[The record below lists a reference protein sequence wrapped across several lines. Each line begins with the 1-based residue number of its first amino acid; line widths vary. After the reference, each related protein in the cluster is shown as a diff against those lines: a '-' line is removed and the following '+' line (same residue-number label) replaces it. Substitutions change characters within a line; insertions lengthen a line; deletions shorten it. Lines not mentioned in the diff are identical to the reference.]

1 MQPQPGP
8 APTAELPTI
17 SVVTPSFN
25 QARYLE
31 RTLRSILDQGYPR
44 LELVVVDGGST
55 DGSVEIIRAFE
66 SRLAWWVSEPDRG
79 QYDAINKGFAHT
91 SGEIMA
97 WLNSDDLYTPWA
109 LHVVGE
115 LFARFPGVDW
125 LTSLFQ
131 LVWDD
136 RDRAVACMRASGF
149 NRRAFMR
156 GENLVTRPRG
166 RGRWI
171 QQESTFWRRSLWQRA
186 GGRLDT
192 TLTLAADFELWARYF
207 AHADL
212 VGVETPL
219 AGFRAHGD
227 QRSVTQREAYA
238 REAEAALVRHGGR
251 LGGRLDGAWRTAL
264 VPRLPTRLRRTLER
278 MHLAAPRPVCR
289 WEGPETGWTLRWA

>member
-1 MQPQPGP
+1 VEP
-8 APTAELPTI
+8 ARNTDLPSI

-25 QARYLE
+25 QARWLE

-44 LELVVVDGGST
+44 LELLVVDGGST
-55 DGSVEIIRAFE
+55 DGSVEIIRSFE
-66 SRLAWWVSEPDRG
+66 GRLAWWASEPDRG

-97 WLNSDDLYTPWA
+97 WLNSDDLYTPWS

-136 RDRAVACMRASGF
+136 HDRAVACTRVPGF
-149 NRRAFMR
+149 NRQGFMR
-156 GENLVTRPRG
+156 GENLGAGARR

-192 TLTLAADFELWARYF
+192 SVTLAADFELWARYF

-227 QRSVTQREAYA
+227 QRSAVQREAYA

-251 LGGRLDGAWRTAL
+251 PGGPVDAAWRASL
-264 VPRLPTRLRRTLER
+264 LPRLPTRVRRTLEGL
-278 MHLAAPRPVCR
+278 HLAAPRPVCR
-289 WEGPETGWTLRWA
+289 WEGPEAGWKLGRA

>member
-1 MQPQPGP
+1 VPNQPEF
-8 APTAELPTI
+8 ARNADLPTI

-25 QARYLE
+25 HAPWLE
-31 RTLRSILDQGYPR
+31 RTLRSILDPGYPR

-115 LFARFPGVDW
+115 LFTRFSGVEW

-136 RDRAVACMRASGF
+136 HDRAVACTRVSGF
-149 NRRAFMR
+149 NRPGFMR
-156 GENLVTRPRG
+156 GENLGAGARG

-186 GGRLDT
+186 GGCLDT
-192 TLTLAADFELWARYF
+192 SVTLAADFELWARYF
-207 AHADL
+207 ARADL

-227 QRSVTQREAYA
+227 QRSATQRDAYT

-251 LGGRLDGAWRTAL
+251 RGGRLDAAWRTAL
-264 VPRLPTRLRRTLER
+264 IPRLPTRLRRSLETL
-278 MHLAAPRPVCR
+278 HLAAPRPVCR
-289 WEGPETGWTLRWA
+289 WEGPETGWTLRWG

>member
-1 MQPQPGP
+1 MPHQPGL
-8 APTAELPTI
+8 ARNADLPTI

-25 QARYLE
+25 HARYLE
-31 RTLRSILDQGYPR
+31 RTLHSILDPGYPR

-55 DGSVEIIRAFE
+55 DGSVEIIRTFE
-66 SRLAWWVSEPDRG
+66 NRLAWWVSEPDQG
-79 QYDAINKGFAHT
+79 QYNAINKGFAHT

-115 LFARFPGVDW
+115 LFARFPSVDW

-136 RDRAVACMRASGF
+136 RDRAVACVRVPGF
-149 NRRAFMR
+149 NRSGFMC
-156 GENLVTRPRG
+156 GENLVARMRS

-171 QQESTFWRRSLWQRA
+171 QQESTFWRRSLWRRA
-186 GGRLDT
+186 GGSLDPA
-192 TLTLAADFELWARYF
+192 LTLAADFELWARFF

-227 QRSVTQREAYA
+227 QRSATQREAYA

-251 LGGRLDGAWRTAL
+251 IGKRLETAWRSAM
-264 VPRLPTRLRRTLER
+264 VPRLPTRLRRTLEEL
-278 MHLAAPRPVCR
+278 HLAAPRPSCR
-289 WEGPETGWTLRWA
+289 WEGPEAGWTLRKA